1 MRRALASASRA
12 RVLKIQVKNVNV
24 QCHSIYTQTQ
34 IGQIDCKQ
42 NHSCN
47 SIRTPTPKMK
57 SRNEWPH
64 HLITDSHTNSLLIKL
79 RWHFAHKIYFKLF
92 CLLNE
97 LVGVSLFDKIRIQC
111 SIHRHEHTTKV
122 VAHWNDDCCWL
133 KAAALVFL
141 KAFFIN
147 SLGSSEL
154 NDNSCQNQLFRSVV
168 RAHDS
173 STAPFFFHGNKHTT
187 WDLLGEL
194 CL

>member
-42 NHSCN
+42 NHNCN

-79 RWHFAHKIYFKLF
+79 LTFCTQNLF
-92 CLLNE
+92 QTILSFE
-97 LVGVSLFDKIRIQC
+97 RIGWC
-111 SIHRHEHTTKV
+111 K
-122 VAHWNDDCCWL
+122 
-133 KAAALVFL
+133 
-141 KAFFIN
+141 FI
-147 SLGSSEL
+147 
-154 NDNSCQNQLFRSVV
+154 
-168 RAHDS
+168 
-173 STAPFFFHGNKHTT
+173 
-187 WDLLGEL
+187 
-194 CL
+194 